1 MVPWLMLALSVVI
14 GLTLLLNWPTR
25 GKAPRASL
33 AGLLLLLVGLIQ
45 GVVAPALILIATLRF
60 DSSVAGVRET
70 YGLVAAL
77 LLVVGLPAVAA
88 GLAILRKK
96 RWGYSL
102 GMGFLGVYAGLA
114 LAAALRG

>member
-1 MVPWLMLALSVVI
+1 MLALCVVI
-14 GLTLLLNWPTR
+14 GSTLLLNWPTH

-33 AGLLLLLVGLIQ
+33 AGVLLLLVGLIQ
-45 GVVAPALILIATLRF
+45 GVVAPALILIATLGL
-60 DSSVAGVRET
+60 DSSVEGVQNN
-70 YGLVAAL
+70 YGLVVAL
-77 LLVVGLPAVAA
+77 VLVVGLPAVAA